1 MLYMGETRKPR
12 SLAELRV
19 ISDRLGA
26 DVLARRITRR
36 QYDAA
41 FAQVEADLAAQGLTF
56 LDLIDW
62 HHESSRG
69 GGQAMERGSRQ
80 GAGLSI

>member
-1 MLYMGETRKPR
+1 MGETRKPR
-12 SLAELRV
+12 SLQQLRV

-69 GGQAMERGSRQ
+69 SGQAMERGPRQ
-80 GAGLSI
+80 GARLSG

>member
-1 MLYMGETRKPR
+1 MGETREPR

-26 DVLARRITRR
+26 DVLERRITRR

-41 FAQVEADLAAQGLTF
+41 FAKVEADLAAQGLTF
-56 LDLIDW
+56 LDLIDLPR
-62 HHESSRG
+62 ESPRG
-69 GGQAMERGSRQ
+69 RGEAVA
-80 GAGLSI
+80 AGPRPRARLSG

>member
-1 MLYMGETRKPR
+1 MGETRGPR

-26 DVLARRITRR
+26 DVLERRITRR

-41 FAQVEADLAAQGLTF
+41 FAKVEADLAAQGLTF
-56 LDLIDW
+56 LDLIDLPRD
-62 HHESSRG
+62 SPGGRG
-69 GGQAMERGSRQ
+69 EAVAAGPRQ
-80 GAGLSI
+80 GARAGG